1 MGIAVG
7 TGADV
12 AIESA
17 GVTMVKGGLTGI
29 VRARQL
35 SRMTMSNIRQNRFF
49 TFADSA
55 LGVPVAA

>member
-1 MGIAVG
+1 
-7 TGADV
+7 
-12 AIESA
+12 
-17 GVTMVKGGLTGI
+17 MVKGGLTGI